1 MCAARQHAPR
11 RFKNVAAAV
20 RLVAKQ
26 QPGRHPF
33 GDNSGLSP
41 ADSLRKNTEMQPPKD
56 VFPIPLT
63 PEVSAEQITANANAR
78 VSRRV
83 LFGFLLAA
91 LATVLI
97 GIVTYWSST
106 EREAAVL
113 RLSNA
118 QQSIQLLQNVMRSV
132 TDAESGQRGFMLTG
146 EARYLAAYDTAT
158 AKISDQLAALSRTVQ
173 NREGL
178 IESQKTITSLVQAR
192 FEALQETLEMHRRGE
207 TANALELIRSGRG
220 QAAMENLS
228 QHTDAFGVAL
238 QQRADERQDE
248 WRSAANWSTWLTWSG
263 SALLLVLISMAAAMT
278 AREQDAKARQSWVDR
293 GILRLGIELQGDHS
307 LDTLGEVAVRHL
319 ASYMGA
325 QVGAAYVVRGDQH
338 LQLFGAYAL
347 DSQHASS
354 QLVLGEG
361 LLGEALRS
369 RTLQHVREVPEGY
382 LRVTSATG
390 ASAPRE
396 LLLMPALYGGRVWAV
411 VELGFFSAVRLAD
424 KELLKR
430 AAEMLAM
437 AIRAALDRTELE
449 RLLRETQ
456 RQAETLQ
463 TQQEELRVSN
473 EELEQQSRSLQASQ
487 AQMELQQTEL
497 EQTNAQLEEQTAQLE
512 EQREKLLDA
521 QEVLSAKAEEL
532 ELASKYKS
540 EFLANMSH
548 ELRTPLN
555 STLILAKLLGDN
567 KTGNLSADQVKY
579 AETIYGAG
587 NDLLA
592 LINDI
597 LDLAKIEAGQADVD
611 IETLALEKTLAKL
624 IEPLRPLAAQKGL
637 QMSSTI
643 DASAP
648 TEITT
653 DPRRFGQIMKNLLSN
668 AIKFTDAGSI
678 HVQVSADTQGTVHL
692 AVRDTGIGITP
703 DQQGLVF
710 EAFRQADGSTH
721 RKYGGTGLGLSISR
735 TLAQRLGGDV
745 TLQSAPGGGSTFTLS
760 LPIAAPASNAPAAT
774 TPRAP
779 STSRAQLAP
788 ARGSE
793 GGLRDA
799 AVPSALAPWTKGPR
813 SLLVI
818 EDDPRFAQ
826 ILQDLAIEMGF
837 DCSIAPSAGEGLQSA
852 LEHQPAAIVLDV
864 NLPDFSGLGV
874 LDQLKRN
881 PATRHIPVHIV
892 SVADYSKEALERGAV
907 GYALKPVKREELVR
921 ALERLEGKFSQGLRR
936 VLIVEDDER
945 QRESV
950 KLLLDG
956 EGIEIVAAGTAM
968 QALDHLVHSTF
979 DCMVMDLNLP
989 DLSGYELLE
998 KMSQQDGVSFPP
1010 VIVYTG
1016 SALTRDEEQKLR
1028 RFSRSIIIKDAHS
1041 PERLLDEVTLFLHQ
1055 VESTMS
1061 AEHQSMLRMVRNR
1074 EEAFEGRTVLVV
1086 EDDVRNVF
1094 ALASVLEPT
1103 GVRVEIARNGLEA
1116 LAWLEK
1122 SSLAYGADLILMDIM
1137 MPEMD
1142 GYTAMR
1148 EIRKRPAWRRTPII
1162 ALTAKAMRDD
1172 QEKCLAAGASD
1183 YMSKPLDVD
1192 KLMSLVRVWMPK
1204 QPR

>member
-1 MCAARQHAPR
+1 MRGHGAIRS
-11 RFKNVAAAV
+11 
-20 RLVAKQ
+20 
-26 QPGRHPF
+26 F
-33 GDNSGLSP
+33 GDNKSLACATLQEQTSDVMKPLS
-41 ADSLRKNTEMQPPKD
+41 D
-56 VFPIPLT
+56 VSPTPIAHDR
-63 PEVSAEQITANANAR
+63 SAEVRQRVATTAN

-83 LFGFLLAA
+83 MFGFLLAA
-91 LATVLI
+91 LAAVLI
-97 GIVTYWSST
+97 GITTYWAST
-106 EREAAVL
+106 QRASAVS
-113 RLSNA
+113 RLANA
-118 QQSIQLLQNVMRSV
+118 QQSVQLLQDVMRSASE
-132 TDAESGQRGFMLTG
+132 AESGQRGFLLTG
-146 EARYLAAYDTAT
+146 ESTYLTGYDVAV
-158 AKISDQLAALSRTVQ
+158 AKMPVQLSALRDTLNSR
-173 NREGL
+173 
-178 IESQKTITSLVQAR
+178 
-192 FEALQETLEMHRRGE
+192 ETLIQSHKEVASLILAKFEELDETLALYRRGE
-207 TANALELIRSGRG
+207 VEPALKLVRSGKG
-220 QAAMENLS
+220 QAAMENLRQRANTFS
-228 QHTDAFGVAL
+228 SEL
-238 QQRADERQDE
+238 QQRADARRDE
-248 WRSAANWSTWLTWSG
+248 WRRAADWSTWLTWGGSG
-263 SALLLVLISMAAAMT
+263 LLLALIGMAAAMT
-278 AREQDAKARQSWVDR
+278 AREQTTKARQSWVDF
-293 GILRLGIELQGDHS
+293 GVMGLGAELQGDHA
-307 LDTLGEVAVRHL
+307 LDALGEVAVRHL
-319 ASYMGA
+319 AIYMGA
-325 QVGAAYVVRGDQH
+325 QVGAAYVVRSAQR
-338 LQLFGAYAL
+338 LELFGAYAL
-347 DSQHASS
+347 DSQHTMG
-354 QLVLGEG
+354 QVLAGEG

-369 RTLQHVREVPEGY
+369 RAIHHVREVPEGY

-390 ASAPRE
+390 ASTPRE
-396 LLLMPALYGGRVWAV
+396 LLLAPAVYAGRVSAV
-411 VELGFFSAVRLAD
+411 LELGFFRAVRLAD
-424 KELLKR
+424 KELLAR
-430 AAEMLAM
+430 ASEMLAL
-437 AIRAALDRTELE
+437 AVRAALDRSELE

-473 EELEQQSRSLQASQ
+473 EELAEQSHSLQTSQ

-497 EQTNAQLEEQTAQLE
+497 EQTNVQLEEQTSQLE
-512 EQREKLLDA
+512 DQREKLLNA
-521 QEVLSAKAEEL
+521 QEVLSAKADEL
-532 ELASKYKS
+532 ELASTYKS

-567 KTGNLSADQVKY
+567 KTGNLSAEQVKF
-579 AETIYGAG
+579 AQTIYGAG

-597 LDLAKIEAGQADVD
+597 LDLSKIEAGQADVEV
-611 IETLALEKTLAKL
+611 ETLAIAKHLAHL
-624 IEPLRPLAAQKGL
+624 IEPLRPMAAQKGL
-637 QMSSTI
+637 QITSSI
-643 DASAP
+643 EPSVPA
-648 TEITT
+648 ELIT

-668 AIKFTDAGSI
+668 AIKFTDTGSI
-678 HVQVSADTQGTVHL
+678 DVHVSADGQGGVHL
-692 AVRDTGIGITP
+692 AVRDTGIGIAP
-703 DQQGLVF
+703 NQQSLVF

-745 TLQSAPGGGSTFTLS
+745 TLLSKPGSGSTFTLS
-760 LPIAAPASNAPAAT
+760 LPVGGPGSNAAVAAAKVASGAQGSPT
-774 TPRAP
+774 IP
-779 STSRAQLAP
+779 STLAP
-788 ARGSE
+788 RQSIP
-793 GGLRDA
+793 L
-799 AVPSALAPWTKGPR
+799 SALPPWTKGPR

-826 ILQDLAIEMGF
+826 ILQDLATEMGF
-837 DCSIAPSAGEGLQSA
+837 DCTVAPTAGEGLQSA

-892 SVADYSKEALERGAV
+892 SVADYSKEAMERGAV

-945 QRESV
+945 QRESIE
-950 KLLLDG
+950 LLLDG
-956 EGIEIVAAGTAM
+956 EGIEIVSAGTAM

-989 DLSGYELLE
+989 DFSGYELLE
-998 KMSQQDGVSFPP
+998 KMSEEDGVSFPP

-1016 SALTRDEEQKLR
+1016 RALTRDEEQKLR

-1055 VESTMS
+1055 VESTMT
-1061 AEHQSMLRMVRNR
+1061 AAHQKMLRMARNR

-1122 SSLAYGADLILMDIM
+1122 SALAQGADLILMDIM

-1183 YMSKPLDVD
+1183 YIAKPLDVD

-1204 QPR
+1204 